1 MADLPKLNVVIAN
14 NFGHLPM
21 FIGAEKGFFKA
32 HGVDASFRV
41 VDTGTD
47 MVNALHNG
55 EAQVGDMST
64 TTYLKA
70 VHAGNPFQVIGL
82 IMNDATDDRCDTPLA
97 IVTKKGRGINVGKIG
112 DLRGKKVGLAQ
123 GQTSDE
129 YFKMVLRRAGV
140 KYDDVT
146 IENIWSQFGLAPALK
161 EGKVD
166 AIVTWEPF
174 VTQALTQVPDSYEVI
189 RGGQHMSYVMVA
201 VAHGPTIESK
211 PAVIKSI
218 AAGLAQSSHFTRKN
232 PDEAV
237 EIFAKWVPGT
247 DVAIG
252 KKSIKHIHFDPR
264 MSPNVLRAFEN
275 AEDEVLTNTLKGA
288 PRLDVP
294 KPVPAGVHAA
304 GRERAPGLFRGS
316 AEAVDS
322 VNAQALSDQVR
333 YAHAAKRPRRSFTR
347 SLRKTLAIDTH
358 QGQRRGCADD
368 GSRAAPR

>member
-1 MADLPKLNVVIAN
+1 MADMPKLDVVIAN

-21 FIGAEKGFFKA
+21 FVGAEKGFFKE
-32 HGVDASFRV
+32 HGVDASFKV

-70 VHAGNPFQVIGL
+70 VHAGNPFLVIGL
-82 IMNDATDDRCDTPLA
+82 IMNDATDDHCDTPLA
-97 IVTKKGRGINVGKIG
+97 IVTKKGRGVDVGKIG
-112 DLRGKKVGLAQ
+112 DLRGKKVGLAK

-129 YFKMVLRRAGV
+129 YFKMVLRRAAV
-140 KYDDVT
+140 KYEDVT

-166 AIVTWEPF
+166 AIVTWEPY
-174 VTQALTQVPDSYEVI
+174 VTQALTQVPDSFLVI

-201 VAHGPTIESK
+201 VAHGPTVQSK
-211 PAVIKSI
+211 PAVIKSV

-232 PDEAV
+232 RDEAV

-252 KKSIKHIHFDPR
+252 KQAVKHISFDPR
-264 MSPNVLRAFEN
+264 MSPKVLQAFEN
-275 AEDEVLTNTLKGA
+275 AEDEVLMNTLKGA
-288 PRLDVP
+288 ARLDVP
-294 KPVPAGVHAA
+294 S
-304 GRERAPGLFRGS
+304 LFRP
-316 AEAVDS
+316 EFM
-322 VNAQALSDQVR
+322 QQVEKEHPE
-333 YAHAAKRPRRSFTR
+333 YF
-347 SLRKTLAIDTH
+347 
-358 QGQRRGCADD
+358 ADL
-368 GSRAAPR
+368 PKLT

>member
-1 MADLPKLNVVIAN
+1 MAELPKLNVVIAN

-21 FIGAEKGFFKA
+21 FIGAEKGFFKE

-70 VHAGNPFQVIGL
+70 VHAGNPFLVIGL
-82 IMNDATDDRCDTPLA
+82 IMNDATKDNCDTPLA
-97 IVTKKGRGINVGKIG
+97 IVTKKGRGIEAGKLSDLKGKKIG
-112 DLRGKKVGLAQ
+112 LAR

-129 YFKMVLRRAGV
+129 YFKMVLRRAKM
-140 KYDDVT
+140 KYEELS
-146 IENIWSQFGLAPALK
+146 IENIWSQFGLAPALA

-166 AIVTWEPF
+166 AIVSWEPF
-174 VTQALTQVPDSYEVI
+174 VTQALTQVPDSFLVI

-201 VAHGPTIESK
+201 VAHGPTVETK
-211 PAVIKSI
+211 PGVIKSI
-218 AAGLAQSSHFTRKN
+218 AAGLAQSSYFTRKN

-247 DVAIG
+247 DVAVG
-252 KKSIKHIHFDPR
+252 KKSIKHISFDPR

-275 AEDEVLTNTLKGA
+275 AEDEVLINTLPGA

-294 KPVPAGVHAA
+294 K
-304 GRERAPGLFRGS
+304 LFRP
-316 AEAVDS
+316 EFM
-322 VNAQALSDQVR
+322 QQVEKEHPE
-333 YAHAAKRPRRSFTR
+333 YF
-347 SLRKTLAIDTH
+347 
-358 QGQRRGCADD
+358 ADL
-368 GSRAAPR
+368 PKLT

>member
-1 MADLPKLNVVIAN
+1 MALPRLNVVIAN

-21 FIGAEKGFFKA
+21 FIGAEKGFFKQQ
-32 HGVDASFRV
+32 GVDASFRV

-82 IMNDATDDRCDTPLA
+82 IMNDATNDRCDTPLA
-97 IVTKKGRGINVGKIG
+97 IVTKKGTGINVGKIG
-112 DLRGKKVGLAQ
+112 DLKGKKVGLAR

-140 KYDDVT
+140 KYEDLT

-166 AIVTWEPF
+166 AIVTWEPY
-174 VTQALTQVPDSYEVI
+174 VTQALTQVPESYEVI

-201 VAHGPTIESK
+201 VAHGPTVDNQ

-218 AAGLAQSSHFTRKN
+218 AAGLAQSSHFTRN
-232 PDEAV
+232 NRDEAV

-247 DVAIG
+247 DIAIG
-252 KKSIKHIHFDPR
+252 KKAVKHISFDPR

-275 AEDEVLTNTLKGA
+275 AEDEILTNTLKGA
-288 PRLDVP
+288 PRLNVP
-294 KPVPAGVHAA
+294 S
-304 GRERAPGLFRGS
+304 LFRPQFMT
-316 AEAVDS
+316 EV
-322 VNAQALSDQVR
+322 QKEHPE
-333 YAHAAKRPRRSFTR
+333 YF
-347 SLRKTLAIDTH
+347 
-358 QGQRRGCADD
+358 ADL
-368 GSRAAPR
+368 PPLK

>member
-1 MADLPKLNVVIAN
+1 MAELPKLDVVIAN

-21 FIGAEKGFFKA
+21 VIGAEMGYFKQ

-70 VHAGNPFQVIGL
+70 VHAGNPFLVIGL
-82 IMNDATDDRCDTPLA
+82 IMNDATKDNCDTPLA
-97 IVTKKGRGINVGKIG
+97 IVTKKGSGIAAGKLSDLKGKKIG
-112 DLRGKKVGLAQ
+112 LAK

-140 KYDDVT
+140 KYEDVT
-146 IENIWSQFGLAPALK
+146 IENIWSQFGLAPALAD
-161 EGKVD
+161 GKVD

-201 VAHGPTIESK
+201 VAHGPTIEST
-211 PAVIKSI
+211 PTVIKSI

-252 KKSIKHIHFDPR
+252 KKSTKHISFDPR
-264 MSPNVLRAFEN
+264 LSPNVLRAFRSE
-275 AEDEVLTNTLKGA
+275 
-288 PRLDVP
+288 
-294 KPVPAGVHAA
+294 
-304 GRERAPGLFRGS
+304 ERRVGK
-316 AEAVDS
+316 EC
-322 VNAQALSDQVR
+322 
-333 YAHAAKRPRRSFTR
+333 RS
-347 SLRKTLAIDTH
+347 
-358 QGQRRGCADD
+358 
-368 GSRAAPR
+368 

>member
-1 MADLPKLNVVIAN
+1 MADLPKLDVVIAN

-21 FIGAEKGFFKA
+21 FVGAEKGFFKQ

-82 IMNDATDDRCDTPLA
+82 IMNDANNDRCDTPLA
-97 IVTKKGRGINVGKIG
+97 IVTKKGTGIEAGKLSDLKGKKIG
-112 DLRGKKVGLAQ
+112 LAK

-129 YFKMVLRRAGV
+129 YFKMVLRRAKM
-140 KYDDVT
+140 KYEDIT
-146 IENIWSQFGLAPALK
+146 IENIWSQFGLAPALA

-166 AIVTWEPF
+166 AIVSWEPF
-174 VTQALTQVPDSYEVI
+174 VTQALTQVPDSYLVI
-189 RGGQHMSYVMVA
+189 RGGQHMSYIMVA
-201 VAHGPTIESK
+201 VAHGPTVASK

-218 AAGLAQSSHFTRKN
+218 AAGLAQSSHFTRQN

-247 DVAIG
+247 DVVIG

-275 AEDEVLTNTLKGA
+275 AEDEVLMNTLKGA
-288 PRLDVP
+288 ARLDVP
-294 KPVPAGVHAA
+294 S
-304 GRERAPGLFRGS
+304 LFRP
-316 AEAVDS
+316 EFMTEVQ
-322 VNAQALSDQVR
+322 NEHPE
-333 YAHAAKRPRRSFTR
+333 YF
-347 SLRKTLAIDTH
+347 
-358 QGQRRGCADD
+358 ADL
-368 GSRAAPR
+368 PKLT

>member
-21 FIGAEKGFFKA
+21 FVGAEKGFFKQQ
-32 HGVDASFRV
+32 GVDASFRV

-82 IMNDATDDRCDTPLA
+82 IMNDATDDHCDTPLA
-97 IVTKKGRGINVGKIG
+97 IVTKMGTGINVGKIG
-112 DLRGKKVGLAQ
+112 DLSGKTVGLAR

-140 KYDDVT
+140 KYDDIT

-166 AIVTWEPF
+166 AIVTWEPY
-174 VTQALTQVPDSYEVI
+174 VTQALTQVPESYLVI

-201 VAHGPTIESK
+201 VAHGPTVDST

-218 AAGLAQSSHFTRKN
+218 AAGLAQSSHFTRN
-232 PDEAV
+232 NRDEAV

-252 KKSIKHIHFDPR
+252 KKAVKHISFDPR
-264 MSPNVLRAFEN
+264 MSPNVLRAFET

-288 PRLDVP
+288 PRLNVP
-294 KPVPAGVHAA
+294 S
-304 GRERAPGLFRGS
+304 LFRP
-316 AEAVDS
+316 EFMQQVEKEHPEYFVD
-322 VNAQALSDQVR
+322 L
-333 YAHAAKRPRRSFTR
+333 PR
-347 SLRKTLAIDTH
+347 LK
-358 QGQRRGCADD
+358 
-368 GSRAAPR
+368 

>member
-1 MADLPKLNVVIAN
+1 MANLPKLDVVIAN

-21 FIGAEKGFFKA
+21 FIGAEKGYFKQ

-70 VHAGNPFQVIGL
+70 VHAGNPFLVIGL
-82 IMNDATDDRCDTPLA
+82 IMNDATKDNCDTPLA
-97 IVTKKGRGINVGKIG
+97 IVTKKGRGIEAGKLSDLKGKKIG
-112 DLRGKKVGLAQ
+112 LAR

-129 YFKMVLRRAGV
+129 YFKMVLRRAKM
-140 KYDDVT
+140 KYEELT
-146 IENIWSQFGLAPALK
+146 IENIWSQFGLAPALA

-166 AIVTWEPF
+166 AVVTWEPF
-174 VTQALTQVPDSYEVI
+174 VSQTLTQVPDSYLVI

-201 VAHGPTIESK
+201 VAHGPTVEAK

-218 AAGLAQSSHFTRKN
+218 AAGLAQSSWFSRKN

-247 DVAIG
+247 DVAVG
-252 KKSIKHIHFDPR
+252 KKAIKNINFDPR

-275 AEDEVLTNTLKGA
+275 AEDEVLMNTLKGA
-288 PRLDVP
+288 ARLDVP
-294 KPVPAGVHAA
+294 S
-304 GRERAPGLFRGS
+304 LFRP
-316 AEAVDS
+316 EFM
-322 VNAQALSDQVR
+322 QQVEKEHPE
-333 YAHAAKRPRRSFTR
+333 YF
-347 SLRKTLAIDTH
+347 
-358 QGQRRGCADD
+358 ADL
-368 GSRAAPR
+368 PKL

>member
-21 FIGAEKGFFKA
+21 FVGAERGFFKTQ
-32 HGVDASFRV
+32 GVDASFRV

-82 IMNDATDDRCDTPLA
+82 IMNDATDDHCDTPLA
-97 IVTKKGRGINVGKIG
+97 IVTKKGRGIDVGKIG
-112 DLRGKKVGLAQ
+112 DLKGKTVGLAR

-140 KYDDVT
+140 KYDDIT

-161 EGKVD
+161 DGKVD
-166 AIVTWEPF
+166 AIVTWEPY
-174 VTQALTQVPDSYEVI
+174 VTQALTQVPESYLVI

-201 VAHGPTIESK
+201 VAHGPTVDTK
-211 PAVIKSI
+211 PVVINSI
-218 AAGLAQSSHFTRKN
+218 AAGLAQSSHFTRN
-232 PDEAV
+232 NRDEAV

-252 KKSIKHIHFDPR
+252 KKAVKHISFDPR
-264 MSPNVLRAFEN
+264 MSPKVLRAFEN

-288 PRLDVP
+288 PRLNVP
-294 KPVPAGVHAA
+294 S
-304 GRERAPGLFRGS
+304 LFRPQFM
-316 AEAVDS
+316 EAV
-322 VNAQALSDQVR
+322 QKEHPE
-333 YAHAAKRPRRSFTR
+333 YF
-347 SLRKTLAIDTH
+347 
-358 QGQRRGCADD
+358 ADL
-368 GSRAAPR
+368 PPLK

>member
-1 MADLPKLNVVIAN
+1 MADLRKLDVVIAN

-70 VHAGNPFQVIGL
+70 VHAGNPFLVIGL
-82 IMNDATDDRCDTPLA
+82 IMNDATKDNCDTPLA
-97 IVTKKGRGINVGKIG
+97 IVTKKGRGIEAGKLSDLKGKKIG
-112 DLRGKKVGLAQ
+112 LAR

-129 YFKMVLRRAGV
+129 YFKMVLRRAKM
-140 KYDDVT
+140 KYEDLT
-146 IENIWSQFGLAPALK
+146 IENIWSQFGLAPALA
-161 EGKVD
+161 EDKVD
-166 AIVTWEPF
+166 AVVSWEPF
-174 VTQALTQVPDSYEVI
+174 VTQALTQVPESYLVI

-201 VAHGPTIESK
+201 VAHGPTVEAQ
-211 PAVIKSI
+211 PAVIRSI

-247 DVAIG
+247 DVAVG
-252 KKSIKHIHFDPR
+252 KKSIKHISFDPR

-275 AEDEVLTNTLKGA
+275 AEDEVLMNTLKGA

-294 KPVPAGVHAA
+294 S
-304 GRERAPGLFRGS
+304 LFRPQFM
-316 AEAVDS
+316 AEV
-322 VNAQALSDQVR
+322 QKEHPE
-333 YAHAAKRPRRSFTR
+333 YF
-347 SLRKTLAIDTH
+347 
-358 QGQRRGCADD
+358 ADL
-368 GSRAAPR
+368 PPLK